1 MIPLRAD
8 GVQFLLGHNHVAG
21 GGLQDFWLGSEGLLR
36 ATEAGKARKNS
47 HLLKRQCRIKMMAN
61 SRFHAREGKRSEALR
76 LETAKVASDERLE
89 PKLRILQCFGG
100 TSGAHLYTLL
110 G

>member
-1 MIPLRAD
+1 M
-8 GVQFLLGHNHVAG
+8 GAG
-21 GGLQDFWLGSEGLLR
+21 GFQDFWLGSRGLLG

-47 HLLKRQCRIKMMAN
+47 HFLKRRCRIKMIAN
-61 SRFHAREGKRSEALR
+61 SRFHAREGKRSAALR
-76 LETAKVASDERLE
+76 LETAKVASDEKLE
-89 PKLRILQCFGG
+89 PKLGILQCFGG